1 MPSGNNGPKLPAG
14 LSGTNLRIGVIRASW
29 NEEVVNRLADGVAK
43 ALNRL
48 SVKEV
53 TWVSVPGCL
62 EIPLAA
68 QLLAQSGNFD
78 SLVVIGAVIRGE
90 TTHYELVSEGA
101 AEGVLRVQ
109 LDSGVPI
116 GFGLLTV
123 ENHQQAMDRSEGEG
137 GHNVGEEATEV
148 AVQMALLATDWHPTI

>member
-1 MPSGNNGPKLPAG
+1 
-14 LSGTNLRIGVIRASW
+14 VIRATW
-29 NEEVVNRLADGVAK
+29 NEEIVNRLADGVTE
-43 ALNRL
+43 ALDRL
-48 SVKEV
+48 QVGKV

-78 SLVVIGAVIRGE
+78 SLVAIGAVIRGE

-123 ENHQQAMDRSEGEG
+123 ENHQQAMDRSEGGG

-148 AVQMALLATDWHPTI
+148 AVQMALLARDWHPTI

>member
-1 MPSGNNGPKLPAG
+1 MPTGNNGPKLPAG
-14 LSGTNLRIGVIRASW
+14 LSGANLRIGVIRATW
-29 NEEVVNRLADGVAK
+29 NEEIVNRLADGVTE
-43 ALNRL
+43 ALDRL
-48 SVKEV
+48 QVGKV

-78 SLVVIGAVIRGE
+78 SLVAIGAVIRGE

-123 ENHQQAMDRSEGEG
+123 ENHQQAMDRSEGGG

-148 AVQMALLATDWHPTI
+148 AVQMALLARDWHPAI

>member
-14 LSGTNLRIGVIRASW
+14 LSAANLRIGVIRASW
-29 NEEVVNRLADGVAK
+29 NEGVVNRLADGVAK
-43 ALNRL
+43 ALDRL
-48 SVKEV
+48 QVKKV

-68 QLLAQSGNFD
+68 QLLTQSGNFD

-123 ENHQQAMDRSEGEG
+123 ENHQQAMDRSEGGG

-148 AVQMALLATDWHPTI
+148 AVQMALLARDWHPTI

>member
-1 MPSGNNGPKLPAG
+1 MPTGNNGPKLPAG
-14 LSGTNLRIGVIRASW
+14 LSGANLRIGVIRATW
-29 NEEVVNRLADGVAK
+29 NEEIVNRLADGVTE
-43 ALNRL
+43 ALDRL
-48 SVKEV
+48 QVGKV

-78 SLVVIGAVIRGE
+78 SLVAIGAVIRGE

-123 ENHQQAMDRSEGEG
+123 ENHQQAMDRSEGGG

-148 AVQMALLATDWHPTI
+148 AVQMALLARDWHPTI

>member
-1 MPSGNNGPKLPAG
+1 MPTGNNGPKLPAG
-14 LSGTNLRIGVIRASW
+14 LSGANLRIGVIRATW
-29 NEEVVNRLADGVAK
+29 NEEIVNRLADGVTG
-43 ALNRL
+43 ALDRL
-48 SVKEV
+48 QVGKV

-78 SLVVIGAVIRGE
+78 SLVAIGAVIRGE

-123 ENHQQAMDRSEGEG
+123 ENHQQAMDRSEGGG

-148 AVQMALLATDWHPTI
+148 AVQMALLARDWYPTI